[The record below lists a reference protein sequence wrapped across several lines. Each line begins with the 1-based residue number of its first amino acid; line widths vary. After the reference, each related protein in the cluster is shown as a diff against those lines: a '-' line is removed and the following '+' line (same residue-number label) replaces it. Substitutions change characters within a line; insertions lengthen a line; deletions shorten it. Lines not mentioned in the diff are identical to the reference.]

1 MKSGIWDTKLF
12 PITKKDKEIEGINTD
27 RLRFNDAV
35 KNYNDYVIHLSKK
48 YQLHDL
54 GGSSISF
61 IVSFHPP
68 QNNAHYKTNIASKQE
83 KENNKLYLLLTLG
96 IYFD

>member
-48 YQLHDL
+48 YQ
-54 GGSSISF
+54 SSCIWEGQ
-61 IVSFHPP
+61 VLVLLFHFTLL
-68 QNNAHYKTNIASKQE
+68 KTMPITKQ
-83 KENNKLYLLLTLG
+83 
-96 IYFD
+96 I

>member
-1 MKSGIWDTKLF
+1 MTYYGFDMKSGIWDTKLF

-35 KNYNDYVIHLSKK
+35 KNYIDYVIHLSKK

-68 QNNAHYKTNIASKQE
+68 QNNAHYKTNNSIQTRKR
-83 KENNKLYLLLTLG
+83 KK
-96 IYFD
+96 

>member
-1 MKSGIWDTKLF
+1 MTYYGFDMKSGIWDTKLF
-12 PITKKDKEIEGINTD
+12 PITKKDKE
-27 RLRFNDAV
+27 
-35 KNYNDYVIHLSKK
+35 IHLSKK

-68 QNNAHYKTNIASKQE
+68 QNNAHYKTNNSIQTRKR
-83 KENNKLYLLLTLG
+83 K
-96 IYFD
+96 